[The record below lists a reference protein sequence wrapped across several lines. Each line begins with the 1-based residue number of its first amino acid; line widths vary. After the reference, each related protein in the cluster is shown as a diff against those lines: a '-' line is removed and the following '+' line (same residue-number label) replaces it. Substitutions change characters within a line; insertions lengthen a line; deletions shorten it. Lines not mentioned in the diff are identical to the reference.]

1 MLQLSTQTNI
11 TQVQPLGSYRKTRG
25 QTHWLMLKASFWQ
38 SFWCAPP
45 SLPTLPRKSVQ
56 NPLQTPPQ
64 PASPLLFLFNLT
76 HKGDLQNE
84 SAKQVYVLLP
94 AVTQNGWDLAT
105 LRVVRFL
112 WKTSIGYLWWWES
125 NTFVLGSVWL
135 CVYLCVR
142 ERGTIQRRRN
152 AGVGIPPDIISSLSC
167 FCCFVAFC
175 GLFLLTEKLCLKL
188 NLKNHFLY
196 WIWPQQHINNF
207 HICGVDKWLRPVGV
221 GEVSEH
227 HLCNK

>member
-11 TQVQPLGSYRKTRG
+11 TQVQPLGSYRETRR
-25 QTHWLMLKASFWQ
+25 QTHWLMLKASFWL
-38 SFWCAPP
+38 SLWCAPP
-45 SLPTLPRKSVQ
+45 SLPTLPGKSVQ

-94 AVTQNGWDLAT
+94 AVTQNGRDLTT

-125 NTFVLGSVWL
+125 NTFVQGSVWL

-152 AGVGIPPDIISSLSC
+152 AGVGIPPDIIPSLS
-167 FCCFVAFC
+167 FVFVVLL
-175 GLFLLTEKLCLKL
+175 LFVDFSYW
-188 NLKNHFLY
+188 LKNSVWNWTWKTTSCIGYDH
-196 WIWPQQHINNF
+196 NNISTTF
-207 HICGVDKWLRPVGV
+207 ISVESTND
-221 GEVSEH
+221 
-227 HLCNK
+227 